1 MAASASVSLL
11 LASTLTVLLFAGMQ
25 MYKTQLASTEW
36 MTVLGGFL
44 GSNLFILILT
54 AVSNFESIAFG
65 RGFQAR
71 LFPEVIMCMVL
82 AMFASGLVHRVCV
95 TTCAI
100 FSSVALY
107 YINKISAAKYA
118 PPVTATPQQPSKKRK

>member
-1 MAASASVSLL
+1 MAASSSVSML

-25 MYKTQLASTEW
+25 MYKTQLASSEW

-54 AVSNFESIAFG
+54 AVNNFEYVAFG

-71 LFPEVIMCMVL
+71 LFPEVVACLVL
-82 AMFASGLVHRVCV
+82 AMFASSLVHRVCV

-100 FSSVALY
+100 FSIVALY
-107 YINKISAAKYA
+107 YINKISSTKYA
-118 PPVTATPQQPSKKRK
+118 PPVTATPQQSSKKRK